1 MGAITILLV
10 DDHAV
15 VRESI
20 RKLLEERDDFEVV
33 GEAGD
38 GEAAVELAVRLNP
51 GVVIMDVAMPKVN
64 GIEATRRIRELCPQ
78 TNILILS
85 AYDYSQYVFALLEAG
100 ATGYLLKDVNCQE
113 LIRSIYAVN
122 RGEPVLC
129 PSVATKMMQRFRRGD
144 DTDNGSVSDTLTSRE
159 VEVLSMVAN
168 GLKNQDIARRLY
180 VSKRTVEAHLASIF
194 SKLKVNSRTEAILL
208 ALKEGM
214 INLADVNVSGKD

>member
-1 MGAITILLV
+1 MGKITIILA

-20 RKLLEERDDFEVV
+20 RRLLEEREDLEVV

-38 GEAAVELAVRLNP
+38 GESAVELVKNLKPR
-51 GVVIMDVAMPKVN
+51 VVILDISMPKLN
-64 GIEATRRIRELCPQ
+64 GIDATRKIRELSPD

-113 LIRSIYAVN
+113 LVRSIYSVDK
-122 RGEPVLC
+122 GEPVLC
-129 PSVATKMMQRFRRGD
+129 PSVAAKVMQRFRRGD
-144 DTDNGSVSDTLTSRE
+144 DSETNNAVDSLTGRE
-159 VEVLSMVAN
+159 VEVLTMVAN
-168 GLKNQDIARRLY
+168 GHRNQEIASRLY

-194 SKLKVNSRTEAILL
+194 SKLKVGSRTEAILF

-214 INLADVNVSGKD
+214 ISLEDVEVSGKD

>member
-1 MGAITILLV
+1 MGKITIILA

-20 RKLLEERDDFEVV
+20 RRLLEEREDLEVV

-38 GEAAVELAVRLNP
+38 GENAVELVKNLKPR
-51 GVVIMDVAMPKVN
+51 VVILDIAMPKLN
-64 GIEATRRIRELCPQ
+64 GIEATRKIRELSPD

-113 LIRSIYAVN
+113 LIRSIYSVDK
-122 RGEPVLC
+122 GEPVLC
-129 PSVATKMMQRFRRGD
+129 PSVAAKVMQRFRRGED
-144 DTDNGSVSDTLTSRE
+144 SETNNAVDSLTGRE
-159 VEVLSMVAN
+159 VEVLTMVAN
-168 GLKNQDIARRLY
+168 GHRNQEIASRLY

-194 SKLKVNSRTEAILL
+194 SKLKVGSRTEAILF

-214 INLADVNVSGKD
+214 ISLEDVEVSGKD